1 MFSLTIAFGET
12 PAMWRLL
19 FKTQES
25 ASAIYDKFL
34 QTPGPGFDTGV
45 PFTDDFGQSCYIKPD
60 SITGIMLEDLDL
72 SKQAGVEMMLHNAR
86 TQAQAQAQARQEPA
100 LRSAG
105 QGPSVFVPGM
115 NGRN

>member
-12 PAMWRLL
+12 PTMWRLL
-19 FKTQES
+19 FKTETSANEACKVLAALDQEP
-25 ASAIYDKFL
+25 AFEI
-34 QTPGPGFDTGV
+34 
-45 PFTDDFGQSCYIKPD
+45 TDDFGQTCFIAS
-60 SITGIMLEDLDL
+60 SSLQGWMLEDLDL

-86 TQAQAQAQARQEPA
+86 TQAMAQTQARQEPT
-100 LRSAG
+100 LRSVG